1 MSFLELLVFGGMIA
15 TVGFFVVYTEALRQ
29 GIREDKAAGR
39 YPTYDKVG
47 GTIIFGTWT
56 AFAVGLAAL
65 LLLTIAEM
73 LP

>member
-1 MSFLELLVFGGMIA
+1 MSFLELLVVLGMIA

-29 GIREDKAAGR
+29 GIREDELAGR
-39 YPTYDKVG
+39 RPTYDKTG
-47 GTIIFGTWT
+47 GTVIFGART
-56 AFAVGLAAL
+56 AFFVGLIAL

>member
-29 GIREDKAAGR
+29 GLREDQAAHR
-39 YPTYDKVG
+39 RPTYDAVG
-47 GTIIFGTWT
+47 GTIIFATRT
-56 AFAVGLAAL
+56 AFIVGLAAL

-73 LP
+73 LS

>member
-29 GIREDKAAGR
+29 GTREDELAGR
-39 YPTYDKVG
+39 RATYDKTG
-47 GTIIFGTWT
+47 GTVIFGART
-56 AFAVGLAAL
+56 AFFVGLVAL
-65 LLLTIAEM
+65 LLLTIAEI